1 MSYFCHKKAILW
13 LAILSSIY
21 MLGCATI
28 KIKEGVFFPP
38 HEKYTVSIPGKG
50 WEPIRVGKEDMA
62 LWHKQY
68 HATIAIISSDIENK
82 GFSLEMLN
90 RHLFL
95 GMTGKK
101 IVSKESVLVDNQKA
115 LHTIVEG
122 EMDNCKLKI
131 DSYVIKVGDK
141 VYDLV
146 YWAPADSFDSVKGDF
161 ENMAKTFK
169 FTQRKE
175 PL

>member
-1 MSYFCHKKAILW
+1 M
-13 LAILSSIY
+13 
-21 MLGCATI
+21 
-28 KIKEGVFFPP
+28 
-38 HEKYTVSIPGKG
+38 PGKG
-50 WEPIRVGKEDMA
+50 WEPIKVGKEDMA
-62 LWHKQY
+62 LWHKQH
-68 HATIAIISSDIENK
+68 HAMIAIISSDIENK

-115 LHTIVEG
+115 LHTIVGG
-122 EMDNCKLKI
+122 EMDNNKLKI

-146 YWAPADSFDSVKGDF
+146 YWAPSDSFDSVQGDF
-161 ENMAKTFK
+161 ENLVRSFTFK
-169 FTQRKE
+169 PKKIN
-175 PL
+175 